1 MEKTKFKIIE
11 PTMKWNI
18 FKIQSEYQQIVNEL
32 IENGG
37 ELTPELELAM
47 QITKDNFHSK
57 SENYAFITRQFD
69 AEMDIIDN
77 EIKRLQQAKK
87 TREKAIERLKANIE
101 MAMNTFEVDKIETP
115 LIKISFRKSESVEV
129 EDVNNLPNEFK
140 VIKLSETA
148 DKLKIKDAIKSG
160 ILIEGCS
167 IKTNRNIQIR

>member
-1 MEKTKFKIIE
+1 M
-11 PTMKWNI
+11 NI
-18 FKIQSEYQQIVNEL
+18 FKIQAEYQQIVNEL

-87 TREKAIERLKANIE
+87 TREKAIDRLKANIE

-129 EDVNNLPNEFK
+129 EDVNNLPALYK
-140 VIKLSETA
+140 VVKVSETA
-148 DKLKIKDAIKSG
+148 DKLKIKDAIKAG
-160 ILIEGCS
+160 ETIEGCYL
-167 IKTNRNIQIR
+167 KTNRNIQIR